1 MPFPSI
7 FIQGGSFVNENILLL
22 PHDGKEPDRACTLS
36 IDINDEGIEPD
47 KKLIK
52 SAESSINALTLSSF
66 AFPAPRQ
73 IVSELIVPGVTLLVG
88 ASKIGKSWLVLD
100 MCLSIALGKPFL
112 DRETLRCRVW
122 YFALED
128 SAYRMKTRL
137 MRLSGGAVSGDA
149 ADLTFIFES
158 PTIEEGFLDR
168 LNGAFDKN
176 VKEGNAHLNPSVI
189 VIDTLQVIR
198 GISGGGMN
206 AYAADYRFMR
216 LLKGFASRHGVAV
229 VLVHHTNKLRQTDDP
244 YEKVSG
250 STGLMGAAD
259 TTLLLDRARGGNDAV
274 LSGVGRDIAFD
285 DMPLVFDN
293 GVWRVDRIKDKT
305 VAEELTSPLGITL
318 CLASSSSDER
328 SVFLSYASIMNGIR
342 ENGGTPPA
350 TARTLVSEINAFMSR
365 HGESLALKAECGA
378 RVHGVRGVRLIK
390 QSMKGEQVSLSHGA

>member
-1 MPFPSI
+1 M
-7 FIQGGSFVNENILLL
+7 NENIFPL
-22 PHDGKEPDRACTLS
+22 PTDGKDKKESCTLS

-47 KKLIK
+47 KKLAK

-66 AFPAPRQ
+66 AFKAPRQ
-73 IVSELIVPGVTLLVG
+73 IVEGLIVPGVTLLVG

-100 MCLSIALGKPFL
+100 MCLSIALGKSFL
-112 DRETLRCRVW
+112 DRATERGRVW

-128 SAYRMKTRL
+128 SAYRMKKRL
-137 MRLSGGAVSGDA
+137 MRLSGGAVNADA

-158 PTIEEGFLDR
+158 PTIDEGFLDR
-168 LNGAFDKN
+168 LSSAFDKN
-176 VKEGNAHLNPSVI
+176 VKENNAHLNPSVI

-198 GISGGGMN
+198 GISGGGVN

-216 LLKGFASRHGVAV
+216 LLKGFASRYSVAV

-259 TTLLLDRARGGNDAV
+259 TTLLLDRKRGGNDAV

-285 DMPLVFDN
+285 DVPLVFDN
-293 GVWRVDRIKDKT
+293 GLWRVDRIKDKET
-305 VAEELTSPLGITL
+305 AYEVTSPLGITL
-318 CLASSSSDER
+318 CLAANANDER
-328 SVFLSYASIMNGIR
+328 SVFISYASIMNGIR

-350 TARTLVSEINAFMSR
+350 TARVLVNEINAFMSR
-365 HGESLALKAECGA
+365 HGCELALKAECGVK
-378 RVHGVRGVRLIK
+378 RNGIRGVRLVK
-390 QSMKGEQVSLSHGA
+390 QGINGEQEEISESLCSLCTNE